1 MSDDSRESTYE
12 VDVSASR
19 IRMQTRATGLLAR
32 FAHDLE
38 IEAPDLDAD
47 VSVQGD
53 RWSATLR
60 FPVARLRV
68 VGVVRKGQVDET
80 VLSANDKDEI
90 RQRMD
95 EQVFGGTATVVVRA
109 EGAKASSG
117 AAMVELGKGTQKV
130 PLRHDIA
137 EGDDGANRIE
147 GRCALSLRS
156 LGVKE
161 IKGPLGAFKVHDG
174 VDVIYSVLLRPT
186 ADG

>member
-1 MSDDSRESTYE
+1 MSDHSHACTYE

-38 IEAPDLDAD
+38 IEAPDLDAEL
-47 VSVQGD
+47 SVDGEK
-53 RWSATLR
+53 WNATLR

-68 VGVVRKGQVDET
+68 VGVLRKGRLDET
-80 VLSANDKDEI
+80 VLSAGDKDEI

-95 EQVFGGTATVVVRA
+95 EQVFGGTSTVVVRA
-109 EGAKASSG
+109 EGAQAGRGS
-117 AAMVELGKGTQKV
+117 ATVELGKGTQKIS
-130 PLRHDIA
+130 LRQEADP
-137 EGDDGANRIE
+137 GDDGATRVE

-174 VDVIYSVLLRPT
+174 VDVIYSFVVRP
-186 ADG
+186 AAGA